1 MLFTFPSWYLFTIDL
16 KTYLA
21 LESGLPR
28 FRPDFS
34 CPTLLRS
41 TLENVS
47 IFADGAITL
56 CGRPF
61 QGRLANRKRFR
72 VEVLQPHIPKDMVW
86 AVPGSLA
93 ATTGI
98 SM

>member
-1 MLFTFPSWYLFTIDL
+1 MD
-16 KTYLA
+16 
-21 LESGLPR
+21 SGLPR
-28 FRPDFS
+28 FPQDFT
-34 CPTLLRS
+34 CPVVLGILSRDID
-41 TLENVS
+41 

-56 CGRPF
+56 YGRPF

-72 VEVLQPHIPKDMVW
+72 VEVLQPLIPKDKVW

>member
-41 TLENVS
+41 TLETVS

-56 CGRPF
+56 YGRPF

-72 VEVLQPHIPKDMVW
+72 VEVLQPLILKDKVW